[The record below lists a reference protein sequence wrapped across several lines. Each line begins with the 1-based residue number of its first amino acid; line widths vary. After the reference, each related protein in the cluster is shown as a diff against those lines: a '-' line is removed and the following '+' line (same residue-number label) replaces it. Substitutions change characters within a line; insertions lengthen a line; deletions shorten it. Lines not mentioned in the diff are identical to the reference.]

1 MVELYLIRHAEAM
14 GNVKEF
20 FQGSLDVEISSKGLK
35 QLEELKSRFK
45 DVSLDA
51 IYSSPL
57 KRAMQTAQAINEYHG
72 LNIGIVD
79 NIKEINGGDFEG
91 KTWKDIPK
99 EYPQQYECWVKN
111 QIDFKAP
118 NGETMQDVYDRM
130 VSAMNGIVT
139 DSLNLNRNISIAV
152 VSHGCAIK
160 NYQCYLNHADISY
173 MSKIGWADN
182 TSVSKVEFKTLSD
195 WKVIYLNDSSHLSQE
210 NSTIRYSSWC
220 KA

>member
-20 FQGSLDVEISSKGLK
+20 FQGSLDVEISSKGFK

-57 KRAMQTAQAINEYHG
+57 KRAVQTAQAINEYHV

-91 KTWKDIPK
+91 KTWEDIPK

-118 NGETMQDVYDRM
+118 NGETMQDVYNRM

-139 DSLNLNRNISIAV
+139 DSLNLNRDVSIAV

-173 MSKIGWADN
+173 MSQIGWADN

-210 NSTIRYSSWC
+210 NSTIRYSNWC